1 VVIDAITNHSAL
13 TLDDFKQIFA
23 AGGRQPKEI
32 AKYLGKL
39 REGGL
44 ISVHGRQETKP
55 GAQKTST
62 VEYWW
67 IDYQRAIDAT
77 KYRLHMLQEHLSHLG
92 KSTTEKKDYTCRTCG
107 SEWTQMEVLDNPDPE
122 HRGSGFL
129 CKRCNSLLDYKPQNS
144 QDGRPEDDNIVSQ
157 FNTQLGHILALVE
170 TIDKL
175 VVPVTTPESAIEN
188 IKPVPKQ
195 KEVGGIDTEPLD
207 NLMTRAQ
214 PSSVKGLKMAEKV
227 EIVLTTDSE
236 NTAAAQQAEADRR
249 ARISAQNRLPEWHTK
264 STVSGDA
271 TRVGHNESLGDLD
284 SLAPITGENGE
295 KKPVLNNEAFDRFF
309 ETLEAERAQAAQ
321 GQDVEEDEEE
331 EESDEDEDEFEDVTS
346 PILKR
351 PKIEEQTFSP
361 AAIVDS
367 NAIKGPEPI
376 ATPLPDEDVG
386 EDDDSEEEEFEEVV

>member
-1 VVIDAITNHSAL
+1 VIDAITNHSAL

-44 ISVHGRQETKP
+44 ISVYGRQETKP

-92 KSTTEKKDYTCRTCG
+92 KSTTEKKDFTCRVCG
-107 SEWTQMEVLDNPDPE
+107 SEWTQMEVLDNPDPQ

-129 CKRCNSLLDYKPQNS
+129 CKRCNSLLDYKPQNA
-144 QDGRPEDDNIVSQ
+144 QDGRAEEDNIVSQ

-195 KEVGGIDTEPLD
+195 KEVGGIDTTPLE
-207 NLMTRAQ
+207 NLMTRGQ
-214 PSSVKGLKMAEKV
+214 PTSVKGLKMAEKV

-236 NTAAAQQAEADRR
+236 NTAAVQQAEADRR
-249 ARISAQNRLPEWHTK
+249 AKIAAQNILPEWHTK
-264 STVSGDA
+264 STVSGDT
-271 TRVGHNESLGDLD
+271 TRAGHSQVVKETDGVL
-284 SLAPITGENGE
+284 PIPGENGE

-321 GQDVEEDEEE
+321 GQGAEEEEEEE

-346 PILKR
+346 PVLKR
-351 PKIEEQTFSP
+351 PKIEEAAFSP
-361 AAIVDS
+361 AVTANT
-367 NAIKGPEPI
+367 NADNIPEAVAPPPPNE
-376 ATPLPDEDVG
+376 ATG